1 MLCRLAGASE
11 EETAT
16 QSYGV
21 TSARPHFTPGTG
33 TLLLSDALRR
43 RVGTLVWAG
52 LVLLFAA
59 TLTAAYASL
68 GALGTAI
75 NLAIA
80 GVQVMLIVTFFMN
93 LQASSALLRLAA
105 AAGIFWLSIMFVL
118 TFSDYTSRPPS
129 SPCDGVGTQFVTGAA
144 RQCESAVP

>member
-1 MLCRLAGASE
+1 M
-11 EETAT
+11 TP
-16 QSYGV
+16 Q
-21 TSARPHFTPGTG
+21 ARRAVLMWRGP
-33 TLLLSDALRR
+33 
-43 RVGTLVWAG
+43 TLVWAG
-52 LVLLFAA
+52 LVLLVAA

-80 GVQVMLIVTFFMN
+80 GMQVMLIVTFFMN

-105 AAGIFWLSIMFVL
+105 ASGIFWLSIMFVL

-129 SPCDGVGTQFVTGAA
+129 SPCGVGTQFVTGAA
-144 RQCESAVP
+144 RQCETSVP